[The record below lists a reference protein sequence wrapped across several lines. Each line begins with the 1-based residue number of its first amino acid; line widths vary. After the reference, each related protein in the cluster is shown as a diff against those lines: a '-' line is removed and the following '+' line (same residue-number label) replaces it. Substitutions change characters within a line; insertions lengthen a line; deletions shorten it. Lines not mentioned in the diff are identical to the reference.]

1 MKIIFLFFSV
11 NAFSALAPFYHSVK
25 QIEDLMNSPELATTF
40 GVDKEIT
47 QITRTN
53 NSLMIK
59 SGNCSM
65 EVKSKMINS
74 NEPKFEFQFG
84 KLTCL

>member
-1 MKIIFLFFSV
+1 MKISLLFFSFS
-11 NAFSALAPFYHSVK
+11 AMSALAPFYHSVK
-25 QIEDLMNSPELATTF
+25 QMEDLMNSPELATTF

-47 QITRTN
+47 QITRSN
-53 NSLMIK
+53 NFLTVK

-65 EVKSKMINS
+65 EVKSKIINS